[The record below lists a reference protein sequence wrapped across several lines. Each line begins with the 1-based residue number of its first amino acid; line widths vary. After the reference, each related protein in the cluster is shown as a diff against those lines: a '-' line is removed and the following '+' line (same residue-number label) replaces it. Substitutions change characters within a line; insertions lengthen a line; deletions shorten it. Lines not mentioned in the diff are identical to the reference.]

1 MHERTEAAAVTPNG
15 ARLQIEVLDDTAP
28 LQSVVMHV
36 PSPPPEAGA
45 FRAAQIAVAHEM
57 KALRDAKPSNR
68 RPTLPLEVARFFS
81 IDPFL
86 RAAQVEAL
94 ATLLRGRGIEVL
106 ETPAVEGCIGQLFA
120 RDIAFAVGSTL
131 FLANPERSDR
141 RREVESL
148 TSIAAACDDVVLL
161 REGVIEG
168 GDVAV
173 LPDTVLVG
181 IGEKT
186 ELAALHELAAAL
198 AERGARKQ
206 ILPIEIAMQGVIHLD
221 CVFNALSPDL
231 ALVFPP
237 AIAPA
242 SLTVLHERFELIE
255 MSLAETCDV
264 RINTLSL
271 GPRTIVLHTGSD
283 RLAAILRRRGFEV
296 IALAYD
302 EVGKAFGGFRCT
314 TLPLRRG

>member
-1 MHERTEAAAVTPNG
+1 MHVE
-15 ARLQIEVLDDTAP
+15 LDDDTAR

-36 PSPPPEAGA
+36 PPGTVDANA
-45 FRAAQIAVAHEM
+45 FRDAQIAVARETQ
-57 KALRDAKPSNR
+57 ALRAAKPAND
-68 RPTLPLEVARFFS
+68 RPVLPLEVGRFFS
-81 IDPFL
+81 IDPL
-86 RAAQVEAL
+86 RRAAQVESL
-94 ATLLRGRGIEVL
+94 AALLRARGVEVRQ
-106 ETPAVEGCIGQLFA
+106 TPAADGCIGQLFT

-148 TSIAAACDDVVLL
+148 AAIAAKCDDVVRLHA
-161 REGVIEG
+161 GVIEG

-173 LPDTVLVG
+173 LPDAVLIG

-186 ELAALHELAAAL
+186 EPAALNELAAAL
-198 AERGARKQ
+198 AERGVRKQ
-206 ILPIEIAMQGVIHLD
+206 IVPIELAMQGVIHLD
-221 CVFNALSPDL
+221 CVFNAVAPDL
-231 ALVFPP
+231 ALIFPA

-242 SLTVLHERFELIE
+242 SLAALHERFELIE

-271 GPRTIVLHTGSD
+271 GPRTVVLHSGSD
-283 RLAAILRRRGFEV
+283 RLAAILGRRGFEV
-296 IALAYD
+296 IALDYD
-302 EVGKAFGGFRCT
+302 EVGKAFGAFRCT